1 MGRRRKGRDVH
12 GVLLLDKPITMT
24 SNAALKAAQYLFE
37 ANKAGHTG
45 SLDPLASGML
55 PLCFGEATKFSQFL
69 LDADKHYYVEARLGI
84 RTNTGDAEGVITAQR
99 TVTGIS
105 ARHIEDVLANFRGHI
120 TQIPSMYSAI
130 KHQGKPLYH
139 FARQGIEI
147 ERKSRPITIYELVLL
162 DSSESHFAISV
173 HCSKGTYI
181 RTLVD
186 DIGEQLGCGAHVIT
200 LQRTAVGPYRHD
212 NMVTLDELK
221 DRKDQDGSSHIL
233 DSYLLAV
240 DSSLASWVEVRV
252 SGVTALYLRQ
262 GHPVIVPRAPSVGWV
277 KLLSHDGKFLGVGE
291 VLADGRIAPRRLV
304 NSSVPQEHMP
314 VSER

>member
-12 GVLLLDKPITMT
+12 GVLLLDKPIAMT

-99 TVTGIS
+99 TVTDMTAS
-105 ARHIEDVLANFRGHI
+105 HIEDVLANFRGHI

-162 DSSESHFAISV
+162 DSSESYFAISV

-200 LQRTAVGPYRHD
+200 LQRTVVGPYQHD
-212 NMVTLDELK
+212 KMVTLDELK
-221 DRKDQDGSSHIL
+221 ARKDQDGSSQTL

-240 DSSLASWVEVRV
+240 DSSLASWVEVHL
-252 SGVTALYLRQ
+252 SEITALYLRQ
-262 GHPVIVPRAPSVGWV
+262 GHPVIVPRAPSAGWV
-277 KLLSHDGKFLGVGE
+277 KLMLDDGKFLGVGE
-291 VLADGRIAPRRLV
+291 VLVDGRIAPRRLV
-304 NSSVPQEHMP
+304 TAS
-314 VSER
+314 